1 MSQSGSSEKTVKSIL
16 KNMENSLVCILLEKP
31 HEAIPGYSFRHHT
44 FLRTG

>member
-16 KNMENSLVCILLEKP
+16 KNMENSLGGILLEKT
-31 HEAIPGYSFRHHT
+31 HEAIPGCYYRHHT